1 MFRLLFLIAL
11 LQFHQPVFSTE
22 DTVSQAVARYLTRIH
37 KYMEDEDW
45 INAKRELEV
54 TARRYFKNE
63 DSYERALI
71 NQLYGQFYAL
81 QRDYKNA
88 IPWFEKAIARGRL
101 PFAADLQVSYSLAQ
115 CYFQTGRY
123 KDVIATL
130 ENYRDKASKRGQNM
144 APIQLMLLG
153 IAYYQEQDTLNA
165 YLNIAEANAT
175 ATKLNEE
182 WLQYEFALAV
192 KLEKYDDA
200 VRVGQFL
207 IFVNPEKKSYW
218 KQLSGV
224 YYGSESEELSLAGLE
239 LAYEN
244 EVLDKEKDYID
255 LARYFMYKELPIKAV
270 DVLNSGILIE
280 KVKKTRKNYE
290 FLADAYFLSK
300 EKVQGIDALIKAE
313 SIESDANLSYKI
325 ARFAFENED
334 WSKSINYFKQAKD
347 QGYEKY
353 PGRLEL
359 LLGISYFEIS
369 QYQQALVY
377 LNESLEIDQSTSAAE
392 GWINYI
398 NDILGTQNT

>member
-334 WSKSINYFKQAKD
+334 WLKSINYFKQAKD
-347 QGYEKY
+347 QGYDKY

>member
-1 MFRLLFLIAL
+1 MFRLLFLIVL

-88 IPWFEKAIARGRL
+88 IPWFEKAIAKGRL

-270 DVLNSGILIE
+270 DVLNSGISIE

-300 EKVQGIDALIKAE
+300 EKVQGIEALIKAE

-347 QGYEKY
+347 QGYDKY

-359 LLGISYFEIS
+359 LLGISNIEIS
-369 QYQQALVY
+369 QYKQALVY

>member
-88 IPWFEKAIARGRL
+88 IPWFEKAVAKGRL

-123 KDVIATL
+123 KDVIETL

-153 IAYYQEQDTLNA
+153 IAYYQDQDTLNA

-270 DVLNSGILIE
+270 DVLNNGISIE

-347 QGYEKY
+347 QGYDKY

>member
-1 MFRLLFLIAL
+1 
-11 LQFHQPVFSTE
+11 
-22 DTVSQAVARYLTRIH
+22 
-37 KYMEDEDW
+37 MEDEDW

-88 IPWFEKAIARGRL
+88 TPWFEKAIAKGRL
-101 PFAADLQVSYSLAQ
+101 PFAADLQVTYSLAQ

-123 KDVIATL
+123 QDVIKTL
-130 ENYRDKASKRGQNM
+130 ENYRNKAEKRGQNM

-153 IAYYQEQDTLNA
+153 IAYYQEQDILNA
-165 YLNIAEANAT
+165 YANIAEANAT

-270 DVLNSGILIE
+270 GVLNDGISLG

-300 EKVQGIDALIKAE
+300 EKIQGIDALVVAE

-334 WSKSINYFKQAKD
+334 WSKSINYFKQAKK

-369 QYQQALVY
+369 SYEMALVY
-377 LNESLEIDQSTSAAE
+377 LNESLEIDSSTSAAE

-398 NDILGTQNT
+398 KDILGTQNT

>member
-88 IPWFEKAIARGRL
+88 IPWFEKAIAKGRL

-123 KDVIATL
+123 KDVIATR

-270 DVLNSGILIE
+270 DVLNSGISIE

-347 QGYEKY
+347 QGYDKY

>member
-347 QGYEKY
+347 QGYDKY

>member
-290 FLADAYFLSK
+290 YLADAYYLSK

-347 QGYEKY
+347 QGYDKY

>member
-123 KDVIATL
+123 KDVITTL

-270 DVLNSGILIE
+270 DVLNSGISIE

-347 QGYEKY
+347 QGYDKY

>member
-1 MFRLLFLIAL
+1 MFRYLFLL
-11 LQFHQPVFSTE
+11 LIFSFYQPVFSTE
-22 DTVSQAVARYLTRIH
+22 DTISQSVARYLTRIH
-37 KYMEDEDW
+37 KYMEAEDW
-45 INAKRELEV
+45 INAERELEQ

-71 NQLYGQFYAL
+71 NQLYGQFYAM
-81 QRDYKNA
+81 QRDYKKA
-88 IPWFEKAIARGRL
+88 IPWFEKAIAKGRL
-101 PFAADLQVSYSLAQ
+101 PFAADLQVTYSLAQ

-123 KDVIATL
+123 TDVINTL
-130 ENYRDKASKRGQNM
+130 ENYRTKASKRGQNM
-144 APIQLMLLG
+144 APVQLMVLG
-153 IAYYQEQDTLNA
+153 IAYFQEQKLLKA

-175 ATKLNEE
+175 STKLNEE

-200 VRVGQFL
+200 IGVGQFL

-244 EVLDKEKDYID
+244 NVLDKEKDYID

-270 DVLNSGILIE
+270 DVLNDGISLQ

-300 EKVQGIDALIKAE
+300 DRVKGIDALIKAE
-313 SIESDANLSYKI
+313 IIDTDANLSYKI
-325 ARFAFENED
+325 GRFAFENED
-334 WSKSINYFKQAKD
+334 WSKSINYFKQAKK
-347 QGYEKY
+347 QGYEKV
-353 PGRLEL
+353 
-359 LLGISYFEIS
+359 S
-369 QYQQALVY
+369 
-377 LNESLEIDQSTSAAE
+377 
-392 GWINYI
+392 W
-398 NDILGTQNT
+398 

>member
-88 IPWFEKAIARGRL
+88 IPWFEKAVAKGRL

-123 KDVIATL
+123 KDVISTL

-270 DVLNSGILIE
+270 DVLNNGISID

-300 EKVQGIDALIKAE
+300 EKVQGIDALIRAE

-347 QGYEKY
+347 QGYDKY

>member
-1 MFRLLFLIAL
+1 MFKYIFLLLIL
-11 LQFHQPVFSTE
+11 SFYQPVFSTE
-22 DTVSQAVARYLTRIH
+22 DTISQAVARYLTRIH
-37 KYMEDEDW
+37 KYMEAEDW
-45 INAKRELEV
+45 INAERELEQ

-71 NQLYGQFYAL
+71 NQLYGQFYAM
-81 QRDYKNA
+81 QRDYKKA
-88 IPWFEKAIARGRL
+88 IPWFEKAIAKERL
-101 PFAADLQVSYSLAQ
+101 PFAADLQVTYSLAQ

-123 KDVIATL
+123 TDVINTL
-130 ENYRDKASKRGQNM
+130 ENYRTKASKRGQNM
-144 APIQLMLLG
+144 APVQLMVLG
-153 IAYYQEQDTLNA
+153 IAYFQEQEMLKA

-175 ATKLNEE
+175 STKLNEE

-200 VRVGQFL
+200 ISVGQFL

-244 EVLDKEKDYID
+244 DVLDKEKDYID

-270 DVLNSGILIE
+270 DVLNDGIKIQ

-290 FLADAYFLSK
+290 FLADSYFLSK
-300 EKVQGIDALIKAE
+300 DRVKGIDALIKAE
-313 SIESDANLSYKI
+313 KIDSDANLSYKI
-325 ARFAFENED
+325 GRFAFENED
-334 WSKSINYFKQAKD
+334 WSKSINYFKQAKN
-347 QGYEKY
+347 QGYKKY

-369 QYQQALVY
+369 NYKEALIY
-377 LNESLEIDQSTSAAE
+377 LNESKEIDTSTSAAE
-392 GWINYI
+392 GWISYI
-398 NDILGTQNT
+398 NDILGTQSS

>member
-88 IPWFEKAIARGRL
+88 IPWFEKAIAKGRL

-123 KDVIATL
+123 KDVIETL

-270 DVLNSGILIE
+270 DVLNSGISIE

-347 QGYEKY
+347 QGYDKY

>member
-88 IPWFEKAIARGRL
+88 IPWFEKAVAKGRL

-123 KDVIATL
+123 KDVISTL

-270 DVLNSGILIE
+270 YVLNNGISIE

-347 QGYEKY
+347 QGYDKY

>member
-1 MFRLLFLIAL
+1 
-11 LQFHQPVFSTE
+11 
-22 DTVSQAVARYLTRIH
+22 
-37 KYMEDEDW
+37 
-45 INAKRELEV
+45 
-54 TARRYFKNE
+54 
-63 DSYERALI
+63 
-71 NQLYGQFYAL
+71 
-81 QRDYKNA
+81 
-88 IPWFEKAIARGRL
+88 
-101 PFAADLQVSYSLAQ
+101 
-115 CYFQTGRY
+115 
-123 KDVIATL
+123 
-130 ENYRDKASKRGQNM
+130 M

-270 DVLNSGILIE
+270 DVLKNGISIE

-347 QGYEKY
+347 QGYDKY

-377 LNESLEIDQSTSAAE
+377 LNESMEIDQSTSAAE

>member
-88 IPWFEKAIARGRL
+88 IPWFEKAIAKGRL

>member
-88 IPWFEKAIARGRL
+88 IPWFEKAIAKGRL

-123 KDVIATL
+123 KDVIETL

-270 DVLNSGILIE
+270 DVLNNGISIE

>member
-1 MFRLLFLIAL
+1 MFRLLFLISL

-270 DVLNSGILIE
+270 DVLNSGISIE

-347 QGYEKY
+347 QGYDKY

>member
-115 CYFQTGRY
+115 CYFQTSRY

-270 DVLNSGILIE
+270 DVLNNGISIE

-347 QGYEKY
+347 QGYDKY

>member
-88 IPWFEKAIARGRL
+88 IPWFEKAIAKGRL

-270 DVLNSGILIE
+270 DVLNNGISIE

-334 WSKSINYFKQAKD
+334 WSKSINYFKKAKD
-347 QGYEKY
+347 QGYDKY

>member
-88 IPWFEKAIARGRL
+88 IPWFEKAIAKGRL

-200 VRVGQFL
+200 VSVGQFL

-347 QGYEKY
+347 QGYDKY

>member
-1 MFRLLFLIAL
+1 MFRLLLLIAL

-88 IPWFEKAIARGRL
+88 IPWFEKAVAKGKL

-123 KDVIATL
+123 KDVISTL

-270 DVLNSGILIE
+270 DVLNNGISID

-300 EKVQGIDALIKAE
+300 EKVQGIDALIRAE

-347 QGYEKY
+347 QGYDKY

>member
-88 IPWFEKAIARGRL
+88 IPWFEKAIAKGRL

-347 QGYEKY
+347 QGYDKY

>member
-88 IPWFEKAIARGRL
+88 IPWFEKAIAKGRL
-101 PFAADLQVSYSLAQ
+101 PFAADFQVSYSLAQ

-270 DVLNSGILIE
+270 DVLNNGISIE

-347 QGYEKY
+347 QGYDKY

>member
-1 MFRLLFLIAL
+1 MFRLLFFIAL

-88 IPWFEKAIARGRL
+88 IPWFEKAIAKGRL

-270 DVLNSGILIE
+270 DVLNNGISIE

-347 QGYEKY
+347 QGYDKY

-377 LNESLEIDQSTSAAE
+377 LNESMEIDQSTSAAE

>member
-1 MFRLLFLIAL
+1 MFRLLFLIVL

-71 NQLYGQFYAL
+71 NQLYGQSYAL

-88 IPWFEKAIARGRL
+88 IPWFEKAIAKGRL

-270 DVLNSGILIE
+270 DVLNNGISIE

-347 QGYEKY
+347 QGYDKY

>member
-88 IPWFEKAIARGRL
+88 IPWFEKAVAKGRL

-123 KDVIATL
+123 KDVITTL

-239 LAYEN
+239 LAYEK

-270 DVLNSGILIE
+270 DVLNNGISIE

-347 QGYEKY
+347 QGYDKY

-377 LNESLEIDQSTSAAE
+377 LNESMEIDQSTSAAE

>member
-1 MFRLLFLIAL
+1 MFKLLLILSL
-11 LQFHQPVFSTE
+11 LTFYQPSYAAE
-22 DTVSQAVARYLTRIH
+22 DTVNQAVARYLTRIH
-37 KYMEDEDW
+37 KYMEEEDW
-45 INAKRELEV
+45 ENAERELMQ

-81 QRDYKNA
+81 QRDYKSA
-88 IPWFEKAIARGRL
+88 IPWFEKALAKSRL
-101 PFAADLQVSYSLAQ
+101 PFAADLQVTYSLSQ

-123 KDVIATL
+123 KDVIKTL
-130 ENYRDKASKRGQNM
+130 ENYRVKASKRGQNM
-144 APIQLMLLG
+144 APVQLMVLG
-153 IAYYQEQDTLNA
+153 IAYFQEADILNA
-165 YLNIAEANAT
+165 YANISEANAT

-192 KLEKYDDA
+192 KLEKFDEA
-200 VRVGQFL
+200 INVGQFL
-207 IFVNPEKKSYW
+207 VFVNPEKKSYW

-244 EVLDKEKDYID
+244 DVLDKEKDYID
-255 LARYFMYKELPIKAV
+255 LARYFMYKELPIKAI
-270 DVLNSGILIE
+270 DVLNDGINIK
-280 KVKKTRKNYE
+280 KVKQNRKNYE
-290 FLADAYFLSK
+290 FLADAYFLAK
-300 EKVQGIDALIKAE
+300 DRVKGIDALIKAE
-313 SIESDANLSYKI
+313 ALEKDADLSYKI

-334 WSKSINYFKQAKD
+334 WSKAITYFSQAKK

-369 QYQQALVY
+369 NYEEALAF
-377 LNESLEIDQSTSAAE
+377 LNESLEFDSSNSAAE
-392 GWINYI
+392 GWISYI
-398 NDILGTQNT
+398 KDILGTQNS